1 MSEAFNP
8 DYLRQ
13 HLRPLAAAEA
23 DAAVLAY
30 QAYYGLDL
38 RSRHPRL
45 QARLGSMAVDGRRL
59 AVQAWL
65 LPEARGSLLL
75 MHGYYDHMGLYR
87 HVVDWALG
95 MGFSVLACDLPG
107 HGLSEGE
114 RASIRD
120 FAEYQAVFK
129 GLLGQAAELDLAAP
143 WHLCGQ
149 STGGAIL
156 LDYLLHGG
164 ERPELGET
172 ILLAPLVRP
181 RAWGWSKLSYRLLS
195 PFVDSIPR
203 RFGELQRSAVPR
215 LPPRAR
221 SVAATHPADRL
232 GRRADPLGAAH
243 RAGASACPEPLVVQ
257 GESDE
262 TVDWRHGLKV
272 LREKFDEPRI
282 LLLEEAR
289 HHLANE
295 SEGLRRRY
303 FDFLSDAL
311 GPEFQAPRR
320 SGATAWSTARPA
332 FSAARGR
339 LVAAAGRRLG
349 EVHVLGEFRVGEIA
363 VDIQQGVL
371 QVRADLLHQ
380 ALALA
385 FQQLAGLSAAKQA
398 GEARKHLAEAVGGDP
413 ARARLT
419 SAPASRAGRTWARR
433 LTRARRGSL
442 AVCRGRP
449 LLCWSNWSRRVASTS
464 AATTL
469 RPSGD
474 SKKFSGLALSGR
486 FSRRP
491 LRARWSTSA
500 GAKRRLLLS
509 TRVW

>member
-45 QARLGSMAVDGRRL
+45 QARLGSM
-59 AVQAWL
+59 
-65 LPEARGSLLL
+65 
-75 MHGYYDHMGLYR
+75 
-87 HVVDWALG
+87 
-95 MGFSVLACDLPG
+95 
-107 HGLSEGE
+107 
-114 RASIRD
+114 
-120 FAEYQAVFK
+120 
-129 GLLGQAAELDLAAP
+129 AP

-203 RFGELQRSAVPR
+203 RFSENSSDPQFLDFLREHDPLQPRTLPTAWVGALTRWVPR
-215 LPPRAR
+215 IERA
-221 SVAATHPADRL
+221 P
-232 GRRADPLGAAH
+232 RRAL
-243 RAGASACPEPLVVQ
+243 SPLVVQ

-311 GPEFQAPRR
+311 GA
-320 SGATAWSTARPA
+320 
-332 FSAARGR
+332 
-339 LVAAAGRRLG
+339 
-349 EVHVLGEFRVGEIA
+349 
-363 VDIQQGVL
+363 
-371 QVRADLLHQ
+371 
-380 ALALA
+380 
-385 FQQLAGLSAAKQA
+385 
-398 GEARKHLAEAVGGDP
+398 
-413 ARARLT
+413 
-419 SAPASRAGRTWARR
+419 
-433 LTRARRGSL
+433 
-442 AVCRGRP
+442 
-449 LLCWSNWSRRVASTS
+449 
-464 AATTL
+464 
-469 RPSGD
+469 
-474 SKKFSGLALSGR
+474 
-486 FSRRP
+486 
-491 LRARWSTSA
+491 
-500 GAKRRLLLS
+500 
-509 TRVW
+509 

>member
-1 MSEAFNP
+1 MCSRAAEYPWVSPVARPRIDCNPEPPMSEAFNP

-203 RFGELQRSAVPR
+203 RFSENSSDPQFLDFLREHDPLQPRTLPTAWVGALTRWVPR
-215 LPPRAR
+215 IERA
-221 SVAATHPADRL
+221 T
-232 GRRADPLGAAH
+232 RRAL
-243 RAGASACPEPLVVQ
+243 SPLVVQ

-262 TVDWRHGLKV
+262 TVDWRHGVKV

-311 GPEFQAPRR
+311 GA
-320 SGATAWSTARPA
+320 
-332 FSAARGR
+332 
-339 LVAAAGRRLG
+339 
-349 EVHVLGEFRVGEIA
+349 
-363 VDIQQGVL
+363 
-371 QVRADLLHQ
+371 
-380 ALALA
+380 
-385 FQQLAGLSAAKQA
+385 
-398 GEARKHLAEAVGGDP
+398 
-413 ARARLT
+413 
-419 SAPASRAGRTWARR
+419 
-433 LTRARRGSL
+433 
-442 AVCRGRP
+442 
-449 LLCWSNWSRRVASTS
+449 
-464 AATTL
+464 
-469 RPSGD
+469 
-474 SKKFSGLALSGR
+474 
-486 FSRRP
+486 
-491 LRARWSTSA
+491 
-500 GAKRRLLLS
+500 
-509 TRVW
+509 